1 MQEYKLYTSNKE
13 GVGVSYEKV
22 YNFPLKLAY
31 AHVAPSINSHCIRV
45 TAYSNI
51 FNAESIDWQRN
62 SRPMYMKT
70 RIKLLFSHIS
80 SGPPYVAGQLTQVP
94 GL

>member
-31 AHVAPSINSHCIRV
+31 AHVAP
-45 TAYSNI
+45 
-51 FNAESIDWQRN
+51 
-62 SRPMYMKT
+62 
-70 RIKLLFSHIS
+70 L
-80 SGPPYVAGQLTQVP
+80 
-94 GL
+94 